1 MKTAILS
8 YLKNTNGYISGEQLS
23 KELGVSRT
31 AIWKVINSLREEGY
45 TIESVTRKGYHLVSN
60 ADRITAEEISLYNH
74 AVWAGREVE
83 YFEVT
88 DSTNQRIHDFAR
100 NGRGNGL
107 LAVCEEQTGG
117 RGRRGRTWI
126 SPPGTGIWMSL
137 LLRPKMEPQKAS
149 MVTIITALALTKA
162 IDEMT
167 TLSPQIKWPNDVIV
181 NGKKVSG
188 ILTEM
193 NADMDEIHYIVVG
206 IGINANTK
214 DFAPE
219 ISDMATSLYV
229 ESGQKIERAKLIAEF
244 CQQFERLYEAFL
256 LSGDLWKVK
265 KEYESYLVNIGREVK
280 IIKNREEK
288 IRKAIGINELGE
300 LIVEDGSGKKEIVL
314 SGEVSVRGLY
324 GYV

>member
-8 YLKNTNGYISGEQLS
+8 CLKKRNGFISGEQLS
-23 KELGVSRT
+23 NELGVSRT
-31 AIWKVINSLREEGY
+31 AVWKVINQLREEGY
-45 TIESVTRKGYHLVSN
+45 EIESVTRKGYRLTCD
-60 ADRITAEEISLYNH
+60 ADRITAEEIGLYNKS
-74 AVWAGREVE
+74 VWAGREVE

-88 DSTNQRIHDFAR
+88 DSTNVRIHEFAR
-100 NGRGNGL
+100 QGRKNGL
-107 LAVCEEQTGG
+107 LAVCEEQTLG

-137 LLRPKMEPQKAS
+137 LLRPRIEPQKAS
-149 MVTIITALALTKA
+149 MVTIVTALALARA

-167 TLSPQIKWPNDVIV
+167 DLHPQIKWPNDVIV
-181 NGKKVSG
+181 GGRKVSG

-193 NADMDEIHYIVVG
+193 SADMDEVHYIVVG
-206 IGINANTK
+206 IGINANTEVF
-214 DFAPE
+214 DPAIE
-219 ISDMATSLYV
+219 EMATSLYLA
-229 ESGQKIERAKLIAEF
+229 GGKKIERARLIAAF
-244 CQQFERLYEAFL
+244 CEQFERLYEAFL
-256 LSGDLWKVK
+256 ISGDLWKIK

-288 IRKAIGINELGE
+288 IRTALGINEVGE
-300 LIVEDGSGKKEIVL
+300 LIVEDRAGKKETVM